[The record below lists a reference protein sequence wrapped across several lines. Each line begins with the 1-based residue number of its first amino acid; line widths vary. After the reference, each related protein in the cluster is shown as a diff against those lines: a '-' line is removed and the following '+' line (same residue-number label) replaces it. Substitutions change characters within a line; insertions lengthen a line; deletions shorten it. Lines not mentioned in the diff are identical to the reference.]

1 MKKTNILLT
10 ALFLLIGMASSHAQT
25 TMEEFL
31 AKWENSKAFTLEA
44 IDKMPDDKLDDKLHE
59 SAMSFREQITHI
71 GAAAAN
77 ISKGFLLGGE
87 MDFDP
92 SAKPQTKAE
101 MKEFIIKA
109 YDYGKKTISSLS
121 EAQLSEKIDSFAGKI
136 TRRQMVGL
144 LDDHTTHHRGAAIAY
159 IRAQGIDP
167 PGYRGI

>member
-1 MKKTNILLT
+1 
-10 ALFLLIGMASSHAQT
+10 
-25 TMEEFL
+25 
-31 AKWENSKAFTLEA
+31 
-44 IDKMPDDKLDDKLHE
+44 
-59 SAMSFREQITHI
+59 
-71 GAAAAN
+71 
-77 ISKGFLLGGE
+77 

-101 MKEFIIKA
+101 MKEFINNA
-109 YDYGKKTISSLS
+109 YDYGKKTIASLS